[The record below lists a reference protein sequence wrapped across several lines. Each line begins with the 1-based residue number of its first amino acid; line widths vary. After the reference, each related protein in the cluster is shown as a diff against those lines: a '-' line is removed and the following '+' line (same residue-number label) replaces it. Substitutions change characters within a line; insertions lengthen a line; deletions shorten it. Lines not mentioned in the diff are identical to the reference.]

1 LEGTESRKNK
11 MKSDSSLESRETT
24 RKLLKMEQFKNDC
37 SEIIKGKLYISG
49 YSVASD
55 KPTLIKNKITH
66 IGKEIKKK

>member
-1 LEGTESRKNK
+1 

-55 KPTLIKNKITH
+55 LKALQQHGITH
-66 IGKEIKKK
+66 IGKIG

>member
-1 LEGTESRKNK
+1 

-37 SEIIKGKLYISG
+37 SEIVKGKLYISG

-55 KPTLIKNKITH
+55 LNTLKRHKITH
-66 IGKEIKKK
+66 IGNIFVFF

>member
-1 LEGTESRKNK
+1 

-66 IGKEIKKK
+66 IGKEIKK